1 MFPYIKGHRA
11 NQQYGVSPTYY
22 DWSIAMAESSYGV
35 KESSVQSMPDI
46 ERVQHW
52 LSSFDEALRGLD
64 ASALEALFI
73 EDAHWRDLLAFTWT
87 ITPSDGRKAVVDRLL
102 SEQPRVQAHGFRIAE
117 GRTGPRRL
125 TRAGVE
131 VVEAIMHFETA
142 VGRGQ
147 GVLRMPTAN
156 PGRAWVIST
165 SLRELK
171 GFEEPIG
178 PNRPDGSQQRTF
190 GGEPWGER
198 RAKDQL
204 YVDRE
209 PAVLIVGGGH
219 NGIELAA
226 RLRLLNVDALVVERL
241 PKVGDVWRRR
251 YSALALH
258 NGIELNHLP
267 YLQYPSSWPRYL
279 PKDMLG
285 DWIESYARTMECNV
299 WTNTTFVEGR
309 FDEKRGVWN
318 ARVRLGDGTERILH
332 PRHLVFANGVVGEP
346 NVPDVPGLRDFK
358 GELIHSHHFDSG
370 AKWDGKKVMVLG
382 VGNTAHDIAQ
392 DLHAHGA
399 KVKMIQRGSLTVFS
413 VKSASINHSIY
424 YNEGLPLDDCDLIV
438 SCNTFEVLLRGYK
451 IATQRMLE
459 NDKELLDGLQAKG
472 FKLDIGAEG
481 GGHQMKVRASHGG
494 YYLNVG
500 CSDLIVNGEI
510 GLLQYSDIERFVPD
524 GALMKDGRIEPADL
538 VVTATGYQSPH
549 AVVQQLLG
557 NEIAQKLGPVWGMD
571 EGGEM
576 CNMYKP
582 TPQKGLWFTGGGFA
596 QARIWTHY
604 IALQIKAREAGIVT
618 DEKLPEPPKLHPMSG
633 RAIPYGQQSP
643 AATTALASS
652 GAAAGTDG
660 L

>member
-1 MFPYIKGHRA
+1 M
-11 NQQYGVSPTYY
+11 N
-22 DWSIAMAESSYGV
+22 ESSQDL
-35 KESSVQSMPDI
+35 KEARVQAMPDV

-52 LSSFDEALRGLD
+52 LSAFDEALRATD
-64 ASALEALFI
+64 ASALTNLFI
-73 EDAHWRDLLAFTWT
+73 EDAHWRDLLAFTWSV
-87 ITPSDGRKAVVDRLL
+87 TPSDGREAVVARLL
-102 SEQPRVQAHGFRIAE
+102 KQQARVQAHGFRIAE
-117 GRTGPRRL
+117 GRTAPRRL

-131 VVEAIMHFETA
+131 VLEALFHFETA
-142 VGRGQ
+142 AGRGQ
-147 GVLRMPTAN
+147 GVLRMPTAHL
-156 PGRAWVIST
+156 GRAWVIST

-171 GFEEPIG
+171 GFEEPVG
-178 PNRPDGSQQRTF
+178 PNRPDGTSTRTF
-190 GGEPWGER
+190 GGEAWGAR
-198 RAKDQL
+198 RTKEQRYD
-204 YVDRE
+204 DRE

-226 RLRLLNVDALVVERL
+226 RLRLLDVDALVVERL
-241 PKVGDVWRRR
+241 PNVGDVWRRR

-267 YLQYPSSWPRYL
+267 YMPYPSSWPRYL

-285 DWIESYARTMECNV
+285 DWIESYAKAMQCNV

-309 FDEKRGVWN
+309 FDDKRGVWN
-318 ARVRLGDGTERILH
+318 ARVRMDDGSERVLH

-346 NVPDVPGLRDFK
+346 NVPDVPGLKDFK
-358 GELIHSHHFDSG
+358 GEVIHSHHFDSG
-370 AKWDGKKVMVLG
+370 SQWNGKRVMVLG

-392 DLHAHGA
+392 DLHGHGA
-399 KVKMIQRGSLTVFS
+399 QVQMIQRGSLTVFS

-424 YNEGLPLDDCDLIV
+424 YNEGLPIDDCDLIV
-438 SCNTFEVLLRGYK
+438 SCNTFDVLLRGYK
-451 IATQRMLE
+451 LATQRMIE
-459 NDKELLDGLQAKG
+459 NDRKLLEGLQARG

-510 GLLQYSDIERFVPD
+510 GLLQYEDIERFVPE
-524 GALMKDGRIEPADL
+524 GALMKDGRVEPADL

-557 NEIAQKLGPVWGMD
+557 AEIAQKLGPVWGMD

-582 TPQKGLWFTGGGFA
+582 TPQKGLWFAGGGFA

-604 IALQIKAREAGIVT
+604 MALQIKAREAGIVA
-618 DEKLPEPPKLHPMSG
+618 DDVLPERPRLHPLTG
-633 RAIPYGQQSP
+633 KAVPYGEPSSDVP
-643 AATTALASS
+643 TTLAAS

>member
-1 MFPYIKGHRA
+1 MSEIHGGTTEAR
-11 NQQYGVSPTYY
+11 
-22 DWSIAMAESSYGV
+22 ER
-35 KESSVQSMPDI
+35 SMPDV
-46 ERVQHW
+46 ERVQEW
-52 LSSFDEALRGLD
+52 LSRLDEGLRAGDAAAL
-64 ASALEALFI
+64 ASLFI
-73 EDAHWRDLLAFTWT
+73 EDAHWRDLLAFTWSV
-87 ITPSDGRKAVVDRLL
+87 TPSDGRSTLVARMLR
-102 SEQPRVQAHGFRIAE
+102 EQPRAQAHGFRLAE
-117 GRTGPRRL
+117 GRTPPRRL

-131 VVEAIMHFETA
+131 VLEALFHFETA

-147 GVLRMPTAN
+147 GVLRMPTAH
-156 PGRAWVIST
+156 PGKAWVIST

-178 PNRPDGSQQRTF
+178 PNRPDGSNVRIF
-190 GGEPWGER
+190 GGEAWGAR
-198 RAKDQL
+198 REQEQRYD
-204 YVDRE
+204 DRE

-219 NGIELAA
+219 NGIALAA

-267 YLQYPSSWPRYL
+267 YMPYPSTWPRFL
-279 PKDMLG
+279 PKDMIG
-285 DWIESYARTMECNV
+285 DWLESYAKAMECNV
-299 WTNTTFVEGR
+299 WTGTTFVQGR
-309 FDEKRGVWN
+309 YDEARGQWN
-318 ARVRLGDGTERILH
+318 ASVRLSDGLERVLH
-332 PRHLVFANGVVGEP
+332 PRHIVFANGVVGEP
-346 NVPDVPGLRDFK
+346 NIPDVPGLKDFQ
-358 GELIHSHHFDSG
+358 GEVIHSHHFDSG
-370 AKWDGKKVMVLG
+370 AHWSGKKVMVLG
-382 VGNTAHDIAQ
+382 VGNTAHVIAQ
-392 DLHAHGA
+392 DLHGHGA
-399 KVKMIQRGSLTVFS
+399 AVSMIQRGSLTVFS

-424 YNEGLPLDDCDLIV
+424 YNEGLTIDDCDLIV

-451 IATQRMLE
+451 LATQRMIE
-459 NDKELLDGLQAKG
+459 NDKALLEGLQARG

-510 GLLQYSDIERFVPD
+510 GLLQYEDIERFVPG
-524 GALMKDGRIEPADL
+524 GALLKNGRVEKADL

-549 AVVQQLLG
+549 AVVQELLG
-557 NEIAQKLGPVWGMD
+557 DEIADKLGPVWGMD

-582 TPQKGLWFTGGGFA
+582 TPQKGLWFAGGGFA
-596 QARIWTHY
+596 QGRIWTHY
-604 IALQIKAREAGIVT
+604 MALQIKARETGIVN
-618 DEKLPEPPKLHPMSG
+618 DDVPPRKPTLHPLTG
-633 RAIPYGQQSP
+633 KTVPYGQR
-643 AATTALASS
+643 ATPVQTALAAS